1 MPTLTELDGLLNV
14 RVTGNVT
21 TLEEDVPLVPTAE
34 TVAANCWPDKALSA
48 TVAGWPTLM
57 SPTSASAMSQVTSN
71 WERSVSVMKA
81 LDESEEEELALL
93 DAADAPVPVPVVPEE
108 EGELPVLTELVP
120 AFTLWPTEPLTA
132 VTVPAAGAMS
142 VVLSTAV

>member
-1 MPTLTELDGLLNV
+1 MTALMAFLVFVMVAIAAFAFGSLVNQRSAQARLLKE
-14 RVTGNVT
+14 R
-21 TLEEDVPLVPTAE
+21 LASER
-34 TVAANCWPDKALSA
+34 KA
-48 TVAGWPTLM
+48 P
-57 SPTSASAMSQVTSN
+57 
-71 WERSVSVMKA
+71 ERA
-81 LDESEEEELALL
+81 PEEELALL